1 MRTSYWERV
10 VAAGGGVPSGAALDD
25 LTAEL
30 VAMLGDPDPHVR
42 DEIAFSTL
50 ARWIAD
56 GVYDELLVG
65 LGDGLAVGLRTC
77 LGDAAGLTVLRRS
90 NSARALAAVV
100 ARDNAVRALHPQQ
113 FFSWADRAFAWYL
126 EERDLRAWLPA
137 AGWADAVGNGA
148 DLLAHLAASRHLGS
162 AEELSVLL
170 DVVAGR
176 LLCRTAYRFTDGE
189 DDRLASAVMSA
200 LHRDLVGIDVLE
212 SWLERLAT
220 SRTQDPAGAEEVVA
234 PAGTARRSAQRPT
247 AVRTNTTA
255 FLRALHLQLLL
266 GVSGSTGR
274 APAAPQVRSDLLI
287 ALQAELRASI
297 PGGLETGPV

>member
-1 MRTSYWERV
+1 MRTSYWERL
-10 VAAGGGVPSGAALDD
+10 VAVGGGVPSGAALDD

-30 VAMLGDPDPHVR
+30 VAMLGDADSHVR
-42 DEIAFSTL
+42 DELGFSTL

-65 LGDGLAVGLRTC
+65 LGDGLAVGLRTS
-77 LGDAAGLTVLRRS
+77 LGDEAGSTVLRRS
-90 NSARALAAVV
+90 YSARALAAVV

-113 FFSWADRAFAWYL
+113 VFSWADHAFAWYL

-162 AEELSVLL
+162 AELSVVL
-170 DVVAGR
+170 DVVGGR
-176 LLCRTAYRFTDGE
+176 LLAGTAYRFTDGE
-189 DDRLASAVMSA
+189 DDRLASAVMSV
-200 LHRDLVGIDVLE
+200 LQRDLVGIDVLE
-212 SWLERLAT
+212 TWLERLAT
-220 SRTQDPAGAEEVVA
+220 ARTEESPGVKEFVA
-234 PAGTARRSAQRPT
+234 PVGGGQRPAHRPM
-247 AVRTNTTA
+247 AVRTNTAA

-266 GVSGSTGR
+266 GVGGSAER

-297 PGGLETGPV
+297 PGLLKAGPA